1 MCTWGRVWSDCGCAH
16 GGVSGVIV
24 GVHMGGVSGVIVGV
38 HMGACLE

>member
-1 MCTWGRVWSDCGCAH
+1 MCTWGRVWCDCGCAY

-24 GVHMGGVSGVIVGV
+24 GVYMAVSGVIVGV